1 MIPKPHFYFQD
12 DSFEICIKIESN
24 KGYLK
29 CSHERD
35 DEMNGKHEGEV
46 GSETDRTESDESD
59 SDARKKSRDR
69 GHKKRKVLV
78 YLFFEDIRNVFIFLN

>member
-1 MIPKPHFYFQD
+1 
-12 DSFEICIKIESN
+12 
-24 KGYLK
+24 
-29 CSHERD
+29 
-35 DEMNGKHEGEV
+35 MNGKHEEEV